1 MNWLRLK
8 QNIDI
13 LASVCTGSLLLA
25 KAGLLEGRRATTH
38 WGALKL
44 LKNISP
50 STKVIEKKKYV
61 FDKYYTSAGVATGID
76 MSLHIIEKVLGK
88 TVAKN
93 TAKYIEYKY

>member
-1 MNWLRLK
+1 MLK
-8 QNIDI
+8 FFELFKKKGGKFEKKNIEDI
-13 LASVCTGSLLLA
+13 LFESDKPVFVSDG
-25 KAGLLEGRRATTH
+25 
-38 WGALKL
+38 
-44 LKNISP
+44 
-50 STKVIEKKKYV
+50 KKYV